1 MKGHCLC
8 GGVTFEA
15 TGVSR
20 TSACHC
26 SMCRRVSGHVWA
38 SGVVARDDLSIEG
51 EVRWFRSSDTA
62 ERGFCPTCGAALFW
76 RPMGGDHIA
85 VALGAF
91 DNPTGLSLQRHIYTA
106 DKGDYYEIADG
117 LPQS

>member
-15 TGVSR
+15 ARVSR

-38 SGVVARDDLSIEG
+38 SGVVADDDLTIEG
-51 EVRWFRSSDTA
+51 EVRWFASSEKA

-76 RPMGGDHIA
+76 RLIGGDHVA
-85 VALGAF
+85 VALGAL
-91 DNPTGLSLQRHIYTA
+91 DSPTGLTLQRHIYTV